1 MFTTRISIF
10 ITVLSYV
17 LFGNQITA
25 EKVNALSFFTHVLS
39 NDGDKMLGIVKR
51 PSTSF

>member
-17 LFGNQITA
+17 LFGYQITA
-25 EKVNALSFFTHVLS
+25 EKVNALSFFTHMLS
-39 NDGDKMLGIVKR
+39 NDGDKMLGNLKR
-51 PSTSF
+51 SSTGF